1 MSRYDRITARLN
13 ETFAPIQLNVQ
24 DDSALHA
31 GHSGARAGG
40 ETHYTVTMVSAAFA
54 GQNRVAR
61 SRAVHE
67 ALAGELASGLH
78 ALALVLRAPGEGA
91 ASETAAG

>member
-1 MSRYDRITARLN
+1 MSRHARITARLN
-13 ETFAPIQLNVQ
+13 EAFAPTQLIVQ

-67 ALAGELASGLH
+67 ALAEELASGLH
-78 ALALVLRAPGEGA
+78 ALALVLRAPGEV
-91 ASETAAG
+91 AAG

>member
-1 MSRYDRITARLN
+1 MSRHARITARLN
-13 ETFAPIQLNVQ
+13 EAFAPAQLTVQ

-40 ETHYTVTMVSAAFA
+40 ETHYTVTMVAAAFT
-54 GQNRVAR
+54 GKNRVAR

-67 ALAGELASGLH
+67 ALAGELSSGLH
-78 ALALVLRAPGEGA
+78 ALALVLRAPGEVA
-91 ASETAAG
+91 AGETAAD

>member
-1 MSRYDRITARLN
+1 MSRHARITARLI
-13 ETFAPIQLNVQ
+13 EVFAPTRLDVQ

-31 GHSGARAGG
+31 GHAGARAGG

-78 ALALVLRAPGEGA
+78 ALALVLRAPGEVA
-91 ASETAAG
+91 AGETAAG